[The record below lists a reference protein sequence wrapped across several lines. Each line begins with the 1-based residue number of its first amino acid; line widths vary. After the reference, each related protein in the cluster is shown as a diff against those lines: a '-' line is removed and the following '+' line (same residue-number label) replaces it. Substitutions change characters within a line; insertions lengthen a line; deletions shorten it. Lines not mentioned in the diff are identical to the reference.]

1 MRKLKF
7 LLAIAVFVCSLASQV
22 KAGEIQFPRESSPPP
37 PPASG
42 TVAPDDVTIDYD
54 TMLVEVSLN
63 FVRLV
68 LPIF

>member
-22 KAGEIQFPRESSPPP
+22 EAGEIQLPRESPPP

-42 TVAPDDVTIDYD
+42 TVAPNDVTTDYD
-54 TMLVEVSLN
+54 TVLIEISLN

-68 LPIF
+68 IRFI